1 VIESFNDKET
11 EAIWNGKISK
21 KIPKE
26 IQRTARRKL
35 IHIDSAKNLEDLK
48 TPPGNRLHQLTGDRD
63 GQHSISI
70 NLKYRICFIWRN
82 GSAINVEIV
91 DYH

>member
-48 TPPGNRLHQLTGDRD
+48 TPPGNRLHQ
-63 GQHSISI
+63 
-70 NLKYRICFIWRN
+70 
-82 GSAINVEIV
+82 
-91 DYH
+91 

>member
-70 NLKYRICFIWRN
+70 NLKYIICFICRN